1 MLLYLLDDSLL
12 IVAEGSRESWGMEIH
27 RPPRLQGQGP
37 RHTNSIVIFEHF
49 LGPEDSSRVFPQLR
63 QLKPSAPLKCSE
75 ISTLSQIL
83 QYPLNYLPPTG
94 LGAETQAHKQGY
106 IPALLQVL
114 GIGPRYCT
122 LYNSIPMPGQKSFHN
137 SRAGYLLSLLKPTG
151 MFTTQSIPLILFK
164 FHSIYIYLSF
174 YPSFCSPFQI

>member
-12 IVAEGSRESWGMEIH
+12 IVAEGSPESQGMEIH
-27 RPPRLQGQGP
+27 RPPSLQGQGP

-94 LGAETQAHKQGY
+94 LGAETQAHRQGQIHIY
-106 IPALLQVL
+106 LLSYL
-114 GIGPRYCT
+114 GPRYIIT
-122 LYNSIPMPGQKSFHN
+122 GIDIIPSPC
-137 SRAGYLLSLLKPTG
+137 RDRSL
-151 MFTTQSIPLILFK
+151 FTIAELVTYFPYSNQQGCLQPKAF
-164 FHSIYIYLSF
+164 
-174 YPSFCSPFQI
+174 P

>member
-12 IVAEGSRESWGMEIH
+12 IVAEGSPESQGMEIH
-27 RPPRLQGQGP
+27 RPPSLQGQGP
-37 RHTNSIVIFEHF
+37 RHTNSIVIFENF

-106 IPALLQVL
+106 IPIPALLQVL
-114 GIGPRYCT
+114 GIGPRYIIT
-122 LYNSIPMPGQKSFHN
+122 GIDIIPSPC
-137 SRAGYLLSLLKPTG
+137 RDRSL
-151 MFTTQSIPLILFK
+151 FTIAELVTYFPYSNQ
-164 FHSIYIYLSF
+164 
-174 YPSFCSPFQI
+174 Q